1 MPGLLN
7 HLTGTL
13 DEIEAMKSETEKLMK
28 TIRMPRKMG
37 EITERMPAPQYDQ
50 PSPAIKRTNSMPSGL
65 EEADKSKALTEKK
78 KPEFVRGSVNGSL
91 NKELTS
97 NRS

>member
-1 MPGLLN
+1 MPIVKKYNIQKEYSSRKFIGSSYLFRKFGELN
-7 HLTGTL
+7 RATQERRIAKIIL
-13 DEIEAMKSETEKLMK
+13 

-65 EEADKSKALTEKK
+65 EEA
-78 KPEFVRGSVNGSL
+78 NQ
-91 NKELTS
+91 
-97 NRS
+97 

>member
-37 EITERMPAPQYDQ
+37 EITERMPAPQYD
-50 PSPAIKRTNSMPSGL
+50 
-65 EEADKSKALTEKK
+65 
-78 KPEFVRGSVNGSL
+78 
-91 NKELTS
+91 
-97 NRS
+97 

>member
-1 MPGLLN
+1 
-7 HLTGTL
+7 
-13 DEIEAMKSETEKLMK
+13 
-28 TIRMPRKMG
+28 
-37 EITERMPAPQYDQ
+37 
-50 PSPAIKRTNSMPSGL
+50 MPSGL

>member
-13 DEIEAMKSETEKLMK
+13 DDIEAMKSETEKLMK
-28 TIRMPRKMG
+28 TIRMPRKLG

-65 EEADKSKALTEKK
+65 EEANQKAQSEKK
-78 KPEFVRGSVNGSL
+78 KPDFVRASVGGSL
-91 NKELTS
+91 NKELSS